1 MKALIVSD
9 VHSNIEAFSSVIED
23 ASALTGFDQIWS
35 LGDLVGYGP
44 DPAAVIDL
52 IREHDH
58 RAVAGNHDLACV
70 GRLSLEAFNQH
81 AAAANTWT
89 GEVLDEERIQFL
101 QNQPLS
107 LEIDE
112 FTIVHGSPRDPIW
125 EYVVSERSA
134 VACFN
139 HFDTYW
145 CLVGH
150 SHIPFIC
157 RLSEDTRGARFFS
170 PMYGTPYP
178 LEDQRLIVNPGG
190 VGQPRDGD
198 PRAAYA
204 VYDSDEETVTHFRVE
219 YDVSTTQQKMRSHG
233 LPVFLI
239 DRLAVGH

>member
-9 VHSNIEAFSSVIED
+9 VHSNLEAFTSVIED
-23 ASALTGFDQIWS
+23 AGARSRFDEIWS

-44 DPAAVIDL
+44 DPSAVIDL
-52 IREHDH
+52 IRQYDH
-58 RAVAGNHDLACV
+58 HAVAGNHDLACA
-70 GRLSLEAFNQH
+70 GKLSLEAFNRH
-81 AAAANTWT
+81 AAAANAWT
-89 GEVLDEERIQFL
+89 GEVLDEDRIQFL
-101 QNQPLS
+101 RNQPLS

-125 EYVVSERSA
+125 EYVVSERAA

-157 RLSEDTRGARFFS
+157 RMSEDRRSVRFFS
-170 PMYGTPYP
+170 PQYGAPYP
-178 LEDQRLIVNPGG
+178 LEGQWLIVNPGG

-204 VYDSDEETVTHFRVE
+204 VYDSDEETVTHYRVE
-219 YDVSTTQQKMRSHG
+219 YDVSATQRKMRSYG
-233 LPVFLI
+233 LPEFLI

>member
-9 VHSNIEAFSSVIED
+9 VHSNLEAFSSVIED
-23 ASALTGFDQIWS
+23 AGERSDLDEIWS

-52 IREHDH
+52 LREHKH

-70 GRLSLEAFNQH
+70 GKLSLEAFNQH

-89 GEVLDEERIQFL
+89 GDVLDEERAQFL
-101 QNQPLS
+101 RNQPLS
-107 LEIDE
+107 LEVDE

-125 EYVVSERSA
+125 EYVVSERA
-134 VACFN
+134 ALACFN
-139 HFDTYW
+139 HFETYW

-157 RLSEDTRGARFFS
+157 RLSEDPRGVRFFA
-170 PMYGTPYP
+170 PQYGVPYP
-178 LEDQRLIVNPGG
+178 MGDQRLIVNPGG
-190 VGQPRDGD
+190 LGQPRDGD

-204 VYDSDEETVTHFRVE
+204 VYDTDEDTITHYRVE
-219 YDVSTTQQKMRSHG
+219 YDIAATQQKMRSRG
-233 LPVFLI
+233 LPEFLI
-239 DRLAVGH
+239 DRLPLGH